1 MIIVDSSVWIDYFRA
16 IPTPQTLWLKGMEKE
31 EVGIAAL
38 ILCEVL
44 RGARSQRDFVA
55 VRNAMLSFPVLRGDE
70 VALAIAAA
78 ENYRIL
84 RAKGITVRKTADTLI
99 ATLCIRG
106 HHELLH
112 NDRDFDAFEK
122 HLCLRVIHP

>member
-1 MIIVDSSVWIDYFRA
+1 
-16 IPTPQTLWLKGMEKE
+16 MEKE
-31 EVGIAAL
+31 EVGIAVL
-38 ILCEVL
+38 VLCEVL
-44 RGARSQRDFVA
+44 QGARSQRDFVA
-55 VRNAMLSFPVLRGDE
+55 MQDAMLSFTVLRGDE

-78 ENYRIL
+78 ENYRTL
-84 RAKGITVRKTADTLI
+84 RAKGITVRKMADTLI

-122 HLCLRVIHP
+122 HLGLKVIHPSR